1 MKNIFVF
8 ILCCMCI
15 SCTHNPNINNNPRPT
30 EGQKAMIDRKYGMF
44 LHFGMNTYLN
54 MEWSD
59 GKALPGVYAPPS
71 DIAEKAAGWVRN
83 AKKAG
88 MRSIVLTTK
97 HHDGFCLWDSELT
110 DYDIA
115 NEEVENNIDIVKAVS
130 DECRKQGIAFSVY
143 YSLWD
148 RHEPSYKDPDH
159 YKYIGFMKGQLKE
172 LMTNYGPVAELW
184 FDGAWDRSV
193 EKWHLEEI
201 YDWVKQYQPDCQIST
216 NWTIGK
222 RPVDMMEGDSIV
234 YFPSDFRLWDP
245 FLPVHD
251 DPKIYTHKGKKYY
264 LPFECTQTMSILGN
278 WFSHPED
285 TLMRGVD
292 ELYEIYYVSTRNDN
306 CLLVNL
312 PPDTE
317 GNQNEDAL
325 STVFKLADIV
335 GIKDGKDFP
344 EVLEKPSSKTSEAVA
359 SSTGIYKNDTLH
371 YGPQYAVDADVST
384 CWQGDSLSSIT
395 IDLKS
400 VKTFD
405 SVSIITGKGSI
416 QKFNLSA
423 GKDGVIN
430 SLYDGVINPEKELS
444 SFMGYGYVNIKLPAS
459 VSADIVKIS
468 IEQSNGTPSIY
479 SLRLN

>member
-1 MKNIFVF
+1 MYTDNVNIRQLVF
-8 ILCCMCI
+8 
-15 SCTHNPNINNNPRPT
+15 SSR
-30 EGQKAMIDRKYGMF
+30 G
-44 LHFGMNTYLN
+44 
-54 MEWSD
+54 
-59 GKALPGVYAPPS
+59 
-71 DIAEKAAGWVRN
+71 
-83 AKKAG
+83 
-88 MRSIVLTTK
+88 
-97 HHDGFCLWDSELT
+97 
-110 DYDIA
+110 
-115 NEEVENNIDIVKAVS
+115 
-130 DECRKQGIAFSVY
+130 
-143 YSLWD
+143 YS
-148 RHEPSYKDPDH
+148 
-159 YKYIGFMKGQLKE
+159 
-172 LMTNYGPVAELW
+172 
-184 FDGAWDRSV
+184 
-193 EKWHLEEI
+193 
-201 YDWVKQYQPDCQIST
+201 
-216 NWTIGK
+216 
-222 RPVDMMEGDSIV
+222 
-234 YFPSDFRLWDP
+234 
-245 FLPVHD
+245 
-251 DPKIYTHKGKKYY
+251 
-264 LPFECTQTMSILGN
+264 
-278 WFSHPED
+278 
-285 TLMRGVD
+285 
-292 ELYEIYYVSTRNDN
+292 YEIYYVSTRNDN

-444 SFMGYGYVNIKLPAS
+444 SFMGYGYVNIELPES

-468 IEQSNGTPSIY
+468 IEQSNGKPSIY
-479 SLRLN
+479 SVRLN